1 MLTKYT
7 FDVIYELHVPV
18 SLTTDTT
25 ENLYEHVVD
34 LANTKIPQDF
44 KAYYR
49 DLILKEKEPITKEDL
64 EGI

>member
-18 SLTTDTT
+18 SLTPDTT
-25 ENLYEHVVD
+25 ENLYEQVVD
-34 LANTKIPQDF
+34 LANTKIPQDLE
-44 KAYYR
+44 AYYH
-49 DLILKEKEPITKEDL
+49 DSILKEKEPISKEDL